1 MASPH
6 ASSHDQQL
14 TLIHDVDGLLRSA
27 TDDLLYPALSAAL
40 SGSRGIELRHEL
52 VRLLAPQMH
61 LRAPRR
67 LLRILCRLEGAAYD
81 EPVLLSDI
89 SATGVRF
96 LVQSDIPLDITH
108 FGDMRLH
115 VKTSTGPRTLMV
127 ALVRRI
133 GGDERYTDVACR
145 FLSVEPDH
153 AQIVCEVRSAI
164 FGSASEATADQR
176 TSSSSTENT
185 PL

>member
-1 MASPH
+1 MTRAMAPH
-6 ASSHDQQL
+6 AHSEDQQL
-14 TLIHDVDGLLRSA
+14 TLIHDVDGLLKSA
-27 TDDLLYPALSAAL
+27 TDDLRFPALAAAL
-40 SGSRGIELRHEL
+40 SGARGVELRHEL

-67 LLRILCRLEGAAYD
+67 LLRILCRLVGSAYD

-96 LVQSDIPLDITH
+96 LVQTDIPLDVTH

-115 VKTSTGPRTLMV
+115 VKTSTGPRTLQV

-145 FLSVEPDH
+145 FLTVDPDH
-153 AQIVCEVRSAI
+153 AQIVTEVRSAI
-164 FGSASEATADQR
+164 FGTTTTAA
-176 TSSSSTENT
+176 EIG
-185 PL
+185 

>member
-1 MASPH
+1 MTRAMASPPDH
-6 ASSHDQQL
+6 L
-14 TLIHDVDGLLRSA
+14 TLIHDVDGLLASA
-27 TDDLLYPALSAAL
+27 TDPLRYPALAAVL
-40 SGSRGIELRHEL
+40 SGARGVELRHEL

-96 LVQSDIPLDITH
+96 RVQSDVPLDVTH
-108 FGDMRLH
+108 FGEMRLH
-115 VKTSTGPRTLMV
+115 VKTATGPRTLSV

-133 GGDERYTDVACR
+133 GGDERFTDVACR
-145 FLSVEPDH
+145 FLSTEPDH
-153 AQIVCEVRSAI
+153 AQVVAEVRSAI
-164 FGSASEATADQR
+164 FGSATDSPPAATQ
-176 TSSSSTENT
+176 
-185 PL
+185 P